1 MSHDPSD
8 CFEHGKV
15 SSCCGA
21 RVMLGDIC
29 ADCKEHCDSEPIEAS
44 ERDLERQ
51 AAREFS
57 PAQVALMEQME
68 REAREPK

>member
-8 CFEHGKV
+8 CFEHGAL

-29 ADCKEHCDSEPIEAS
+29 SQCKEHCDTEPVEPK
-44 ERDLERQ
+44 E
-51 AAREFS
+51 REFS
-57 PAQVALMEQME
+57 SDQLRIISEMEKDL
-68 REAREPK
+68 PKEL